1 MEENVMDHREL
12 LQKMLTTN
20 SFFTAGL
27 LQPEQQDQFITYV
40 RGESTL
46 LRAVRFV
53 RMDRFTMEIDKMHIG
68 EPITEAAEEAKGST
82 YDADAAFTKVVL
94 NAKKIRSRLPY
105 SVETLIANI
114 EGPRF
119 ENTIIQRMSERI
131 GVDMELLAL
140 NGDTAHPA
148 PLTPEG
154 RLLKRD
160 NGWMKLAEGAHVLDV
175 GGDTIRKEIF
185 AEAKHM
191 LPKDYRRD
199 PGLRFLC
206 SQNIAD
212 NWLTT
217 LSDRGGEIGVGAL
230 RGTTVKPYGVPL
242 LEVPLM
248 SDDLA
253 VTVGTVAASPAQVL
267 GNRQGP
273 FVIRTGVN
281 DTLVLNFD
289 AAAGG
294 PITITFPQGTY
305 ETVTM
310 VKMINDAITASGLP
324 PAGIAG
330 LGRCAT
336 HADGKLVLESNL
348 LGGSSAVLIGADGP
362 PPGTG
367 PSNANDTLGFTA
379 GTVTGSAGGAGG
391 TVNEGSE
398 MLLCNPKNL
407 IFGILTVPRVGNPQ
421 SVPGAEGTRMYSKY
435 DEEVDSV
442 IVTTYNFVAMQIENL
457 EAVVK
462 VKNIR
467 RKRLY

>member
-1 MEENVMDHREL
+1 MDNREL

-27 LQPEQQDQFITYV
+27 LKPEQQDQFITYV
-40 RGESTL
+40 RGEATL
-46 LRAVRFV
+46 LRAVRFI
-53 RMDRFTMEIDKMHIG
+53 RMSRFSMEIDKMHIG
-68 EPITEAAEEAKGST
+68 EPITESAAEATGST
-82 YDADAAFTKVVL
+82 YDADAAFTRVTL
-94 NAKKIRSRLPY
+94 TAQKIRSRLPY
-105 SVETLIANI
+105 SVETLIGNI

-131 GVDMELLAL
+131 GVDMEHLAL
-140 NGDTAHPA
+140 NGDTAYTPTN
-148 PLTPEG
+148 TPEG
-154 RLLKRD
+154 RLLTRQD
-160 NGWMKLAEGAHVLDV
+160 GWAKICEGAHIVDA

-185 AEAKHM
+185 AEAKARM
-191 LPKDYRRD
+191 PKDFRRD

-242 LEVPLM
+242 LEVPLIP
-248 SDDLA
+248 DDQS
-253 VTVGTVAASPAQVL
+253 VTVGTVAASPGQVL

-273 FVIRTGVN
+273 FVIRSGIN
-281 DTLVLNFD
+281 DTLVLNFNG
-289 AAAGG
+289 AAGG
-294 PITITFPQGTY
+294 PITVTFPQGTY
-305 ETVTM
+305 DTVAM
-310 VKMINDAITASGLP
+310 VQMINAAITASGAP
-324 PAGIAG
+324 PGGIAG
-330 LGRCAT
+330 LGRCT
-336 HADGKLVLESNL
+336 TLADGKLLLETNTLGVGGNVL
-348 LGGSSAVLIGADGP
+348 VGADGP

-367 PSNANDTLGFTA
+367 PSNVNDTLGFVA
-379 GTVTGSAGGAGG
+379 GTYAGTAAGGGG
-391 TVNEGSE
+391 TVNEGSY
-398 MLLCNPKNL
+398 MLLTNPKNL
-407 IFGILTVPRVGNPQ
+407 IFGILTVPRVGSPQ
-421 SVPGAEGTRMYSKY
+421 AVAGAEGTRMYSKY

-442 IVTTYNFVAMQIENL
+442 IVTTYNFIAMAVENL